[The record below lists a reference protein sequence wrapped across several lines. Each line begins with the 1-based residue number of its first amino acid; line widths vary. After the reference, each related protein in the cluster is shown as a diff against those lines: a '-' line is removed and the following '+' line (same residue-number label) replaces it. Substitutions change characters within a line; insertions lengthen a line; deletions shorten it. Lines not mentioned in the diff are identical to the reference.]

1 MHVII
6 FYQELNVTLS
16 VKTDLVVGG
25 VETTFRLTSEQTQDD
40 NPDNDMQTVSL
51 IVERRADLTVSV
63 YVQEVC
69 MSFGLKQKRGMIL

>member
-1 MHVII
+1 M
-6 FYQELNVTLS
+6 
-16 VKTDLVVGG
+16 
-25 VETTFRLTSEQTQDD
+25 ETTFRLTSEQTQDD

-69 MSFGLKQKRGMIL
+69 MLFGLKQKRGMIL